1 MNVWDASGDLGRSLG
16 IEYADLVQVN
26 PDTEDVETFP
36 QLWGGWVWLDV
47 PSRSEVKLKLPK
59 TSCRVN
65 MRCMTNSLSFT
76 GSFLCA

>member
-26 PDTEDVETFP
+26 PDTEDVETFQ

-47 PSRSEVKLKLPK
+47 PSRSEVKLKL
-59 TSCRVN
+59 
-65 MRCMTNSLSFT
+65 
-76 GSFLCA
+76 